1 MVEHEGGLQGG
12 CPLACDEVVV
22 DLGVLE
28 LHAFGAAGGEAAD
41 DGVGAGYEGWYFG
54 VALGLLC
61 EQGDEWRQAACLGQ
75 WFVGLACEVDA
86 PLQVLLGLCKGGG
99 VVGEDG
105 AEAGIYGDALCG
117 FGGTLIFERVEQ

>member
-28 LHAFGAAGGEAAD
+28 LHAFGAAGGETAD

-54 VALGLLC
+54 VAVGLLC
-61 EQGDEWRQAACLGQ
+61 EQGDEWRQATCLGQ

-86 PLQVLLGLCKGGG
+86 ALQVLLSLCKGGG

-117 FGGTLIFERVEQ
+117 FGGAFIFECVEQ